1 MSKDKERQLSIHHQS
16 HQYIESP
23 YLPSIEAE
31 KYESLKVG
39 FIDHLMENVTK
50 EREHRHSLE
59 AVLK

>member
-31 KYESLKVG
+31 KYESLKVDLIMIKYQKC
-39 FIDHLMENVTK
+39 FNLVK
-50 EREHRHSLE
+50 L
-59 AVLK
+59 